1 MKNYIEKM
9 SRMGLANL
17 SEKCYS
23 FMFVNEFYSELL
35 ICSNE
40 YENPHRFNHD
50 VLYTF
55 IDGYEKVIT
64 EFNLGKLFRCE
75 FYGELFEAPK
85 HNQID
90 NVWDTLAREPGCK
103 KVAYN
108 LKSLPLRFLH
118 HFIASS
124 I

>member
-1 MKNYIEKM
+1 MLH
-9 SRMGLANL
+9 SD
-17 SEKCYS
+17 
-23 FMFVNEFYSELL
+23 
-35 ICSNE
+35 E

-55 IDGYEKVIT
+55 IDGYERVIT
-64 EFNLGKLFRCE
+64 ESDLGKLIGCE
-75 FYGELFEAPK
+75 FYGELFEALR
-85 HNQID
+85 HYQID
-90 NVWDTLAREPGCK
+90 NVYNTLAREPGCK
-103 KVAYN
+103 KVASN